1 MPRGELE
8 EAFESNAGERMK
20 EFSYRGSGSKK
31 VEMIIWIDSKTRPG
45 KLKKGKKLIS
55 IRVRKE

>member
-20 EFSYRGSGSKK
+20 EFSFRGSGSKK

-45 KLKKGKKLIS
+45 KLKKGKKLI
-55 IRVRKE
+55 